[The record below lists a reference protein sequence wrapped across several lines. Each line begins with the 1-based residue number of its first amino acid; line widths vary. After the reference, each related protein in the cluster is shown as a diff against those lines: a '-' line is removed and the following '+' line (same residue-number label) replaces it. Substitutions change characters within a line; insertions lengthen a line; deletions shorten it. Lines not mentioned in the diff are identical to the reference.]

1 MASPI
6 GTTDKQIINYLGYLS
21 EKKKKAVLSVVKT
34 FAEETLTLW
43 DLMPDEVKKDVE
55 KSLEES
61 KKRAGRSHTEV
72 MKKYSRWLKK

>member
-1 MASPI
+1 MSART
-6 GTTDKQIINYLGYLS
+6 GTTDQQIVSYLSFLS

-34 FAEETLTLW
+34 FAEETLTLS

-55 KSLEES
+55 KSLEQS
-61 KKRAGRSHTEV
+61 KKGLGRAHSDV

>member
-1 MASPI
+1 MAAHTA
-6 GTTDKQIINYLGYLS
+6 TTDQQILNYLGYLS

-55 KSLEES
+55 KGLEQS
-61 KKRAGRSHTEV
+61 KRGAGRSHQEV

>member
-1 MASPI
+1 MSAHT
-6 GTTDKQIINYLGYLS
+6 GTTDQQILNYLSYLS

-34 FAEETLTLW
+34 FAEETLTLS

-55 KSLEES
+55 ESLKQS
-61 KKRAGRSHTEV
+61 KEGIGRLHGDV

>member
-1 MASPI
+1 MATHTT
-6 GTTDKQIINYLGYLS
+6 TTDQQIVNYLGHLS

-55 KSLEES
+55 LSIRES
-61 KKRAGRSHTEV
+61 KKGIGKSHEEV
-72 MKKYSRWLKK
+72 MKKYSK

>member
-1 MASPI
+1 MAISSS
-6 GTTDKQIINYLGYLS
+6 TTDQQILNYLGYLS

-55 KSLEES
+55 ISLQQS
-61 KKRAGRSHTEV
+61 KKGIGKSHENV
-72 MKKYSRWLKK
+72 MKKYSKWLKK

>member
-1 MASPI
+1 MSSNTR
-6 GTTDKQIINYLGYLS
+6 TTDQQIVNYLGYLS

-43 DLMPDEVKKDVE
+43 DLMPDEVRKDVE
-55 KSLEES
+55 KSIEQS
-61 KKRAGRSHTEV
+61 KRGEGRSHADV

>member
-1 MASPI
+1 MDTKI

-55 KSLEES
+55 KGMEES
-61 KKRAGRSHTEV
+61 KKGMGRSHGEV

>member
-1 MASPI
+1 MSTHT
-6 GTTDKQIINYLGYLS
+6 GTTDQQIVSYLSFLS

-34 FAEETLTLW
+34 FAEETLTLS

-55 KSLEES
+55 KSLEQS
-61 KKRAGRSHTEV
+61 KKGMGRLHSDV

>member
-1 MASPI
+1 MSASTT
-6 GTTDKQIINYLGYLS
+6 TTDQQILNYLGYLS

-55 KSLEES
+55 LSIQQS
-61 KKRAGRSHTEV
+61 KKGIGKSHDEV
-72 MKKYSRWLKK
+72 MKKYSKWLKK

>member
-1 MASPI
+1 MA
-6 GTTDKQIINYLGYLS
+6 GNTTTTDQQIVNYLGYLS

-55 KSLEES
+55 KSIEQS
-61 KKRAGRSHTEV
+61 KKGIGRSHKEV

>member
-1 MASPI
+1 MAAHTT
-6 GTTDKQIINYLGYLS
+6 TTDQQILNYLGYLS

-55 KSLEES
+55 LSIHES
-61 KKRAGRSHTEV
+61 KKGIGKSHNEV
-72 MKKYSRWLKK
+72 MKKYSK

>member
-1 MASPI
+1 MASHS
-6 GTTDKQIINYLGYLS
+6 GTTDQQILSYLGYLS

-34 FAEETLTLW
+34 FAEETLTLS

-55 KSLEES
+55 ESLAQS
-61 KKRAGRSHTEV
+61 KKGMGRLHEDV

>member
-1 MASPI
+1 MAAHT
-6 GTTDKQIINYLGYLS
+6 GTTDQQILNYLGYLS

-55 KSLEES
+55 KSLEQS
-61 KKRAGRSHTEV
+61 KRGVGKSHQEV